1 MNWLRRCWRDTLF
14 KRLFILLWV
23 TLVGSH
29 FLAFSLVM
37 SQVGRPERGEGGGAG
52 GPGHEARSGWSR
64 LLIFPSLPPMGGRSE
79 DRRPPHEHS
88 ESPPG
93 ADTGLPPPRLG
104 GRFERGLPGWLLA
117 MDYGVRMLII
127 ALAAWFGAAWLSR
140 PMRRLSAA
148 AHGLGEALQRDAAPP
163 TLDETQG
170 TVEVREAAQVFN
182 RMASQLQEQ
191 FKARGLLVAAIS
203 HDLRTPLTRMR
214 LRLETLEHEPAA
226 QRCVADIHEMDGL
239 IESVLQVFRGAHASE
254 APVSM
259 DMLALAQ
266 SLADDLVEQGH
277 AVTVQ
282 GEPALARVQPTALR
296 RVLGNLLGNALRY
309 GERAEVTV
317 VVDGNT
323 VLLHVDDQGPGIPED
338 QLEAVFQPFFRVESS
353 RNRATG
359 GTGLGLYIARDLISR
374 QGGQLR
380 LSNRPAG
387 GLRAELHLPR
397 A

>member
-1 MNWLRRCWRDTLF
+1 MNWLKRCWRDTLF

-37 SQVGRPERGEGGGAG
+37 SQVGLPDGGHDG
-52 GPGHEARSGWSR
+52 GPVRQAPSAWSR
-64 LLIFPSLPPMGGRSE
+64 LLIFPSLPPMGGLA
-79 DRRPPHEHS
+79 DGPPRPPEH
-88 ESPPG
+88 
-93 ADTGLPPPRLG
+93 AGLPLPPQG
-104 GRFERGLPGWLLA
+104 GRPERGLPGWLLA
-117 MDYGVRMLII
+117 LDYGVRMLII
-127 ALAAWFGAAWLSR
+127 ALAAWLGAAWLSR

-163 TLDETQG
+163 KLDEDQG

-182 RMASQLQEQ
+182 QMAGQLQQQ

-214 LRLETLEHEPAA
+214 LRLETLDHEPAA
-226 QRCVADIHEMDGL
+226 QRCVADIHEMDAL
-239 IESVLQVFRGAHASE
+239 IESVLQVFRGAHAGE
-254 APVSM
+254 AMVSM
-259 DMLALAQ
+259 DVLALAQ

-277 AVTVQ
+277 AVTVE

-317 VVDGNT
+317 AVLGDR
-323 VLLHVDDQGPGIPED
+323 VLLRIDDQGPGIPEA
-338 QLEAVFQPFFRVESS
+338 QLEAVFQPFYRVESS
-353 RNRATG
+353 RNRSTG
-359 GTGLGLYIARDLISR
+359 GSGLGLYIARDLTLR
-374 QGGQLR
+374 QGGELL
-380 LSNRPAG
+380 LSNRPEG
-387 GLRAELHLPR
+387 GLRVELTLRR

>member
-1 MNWLRRCWRDTLF
+1 MKLPDWLRRCWRDTLF

-37 SQVGRPERGEGGGAG
+37 SQVGRPDGGHEGGPAR
-52 GPGHEARSGWSR
+52 EAPSAWSR
-64 LLIFPSLPPMGGRSE
+64 LLIFPSLPPMGGLA
-79 DRRPPHEHS
+79 DG
-88 ESPPG
+88 PPG
-93 ADTGLPPPRLG
+93 SPRPVGDVLPPPPPPQG
-104 GRFERGLPGWLLA
+104 GRPERGLPGWLLA
-117 MDYGVRMLII
+117 LDYGVRMLII
-127 ALAAWFGAAWLSR
+127 ALAAWLGAAWLSR

-163 TLDETQG
+163 KLDEAQG

-182 RMASQLQEQ
+182 QMAGQLQQQ
-191 FKARGLLVAAIS
+191 FQARGLLVAAIS

-214 LRLETLEHEPAA
+214 LRLETLDHEPAA
-226 QRCVADIHEMDGL
+226 QRCVADIHEMDAL
-239 IESVLQVFRGAHASE
+239 IESVLQVFRGAHAGE
-254 APVSM
+254 AMVSM
-259 DMLALAQ
+259 DVLALAQ

-277 AVTVQ
+277 SLTVL
-282 GEPALARVQPTALR
+282 GGPALACVQATALR

-317 VVDGNT
+317 AVQGDR
-323 VLLHVDDQGPGIPED
+323 VLLRIDDQGPGIPEA
-338 QLEAVFQPFFRVESS
+338 QLEAVFQPFYRVESS

-359 GTGLGLYIARDLISR
+359 GSGLGLYIARDLTLR
-374 QGGQLR
+374 QGGELR
-380 LSNRPAG
+380 LSNRPEG
-387 GLRAELHLPR
+387 GLRAELSLRR

>member
-1 MNWLRRCWRDTLF
+1 MNWLKRCWRDTLF

-37 SQVGRPERGEGGGAG
+37 SQVGRPDVGHEGG
-52 GPGHEARSGWSR
+52 PAREVPSAWSR
-64 LLIFPSLPPMGGRSE
+64 LLIFPSLPPMGGRA
-79 DRRPPHEHS
+79 DGPPRPPEHVGPP
-88 ESPPG
+88 SPPQV
-93 ADTGLPPPRLG
+93 
-104 GRFERGLPGWLLA
+104 GRAERGLPGWLLA
-117 MDYGVRMLII
+117 LDYGVRMLII
-127 ALAAWFGAAWLSR
+127 ALAAWLGAAWLSR

-163 TLDETQG
+163 KLDEDQG

-182 RMASQLQEQ
+182 QMAGQLQQQ

-214 LRLETLEHEPAA
+214 LRLETLDHEPAA
-226 QRCVADIHEMDGL
+226 QRCVADIHEMDAL
-239 IESVLQVFRGAHASE
+239 IESVLQVFRGAHAGE
-254 APVSM
+254 AMVSV
-259 DMLALAQ
+259 DVLALAQ

-277 AVTVQ
+277 SLTVH
-282 GEPALARVQPTALR
+282 GGPALACVQPTALR

-309 GERAEVTV
+309 GERAELTV
-317 VVDGNT
+317 AVQGDR
-323 VLLHVDDQGPGIPED
+323 VLLRIDDQGPGIPEA
-338 QLEAVFQPFFRVESS
+338 QLEAVFQPFYRVESS

-359 GTGLGLYIARDLISR
+359 GSGLGLYIARDLTLR
-374 QGGQLR
+374 QGGELR
-380 LSNRPAG
+380 LSNRPEG
-387 GLRAELHLPR
+387 GLRAELSLRR

>member
-37 SQVGRPERGEGGGAG
+37 SQMARPEGGG
-52 GPGHEARSGWSR
+52 GPGREAHSGGSR
-64 LLIFPSLPPMGGRSE
+64 LLIFPSLPPIGGRGE
-79 DRRPPHEHS
+79 DHGRRPEHA
-88 ESPPG
+88 EDEQRPPG
-93 ADTGLPPPRLG
+93 PGIPPPRPG

-117 MDYGVRMLII
+117 LDYGVRMLII
-127 ALAAWFGAAWLSR
+127 ALAAWLGAAWLSR

-163 TLDETQG
+163 RLDEGRG
-170 TVEVREAAQVFN
+170 TVEVRETAQVFN
-182 RMASQLQEQ
+182 QMASQLQQQ
-191 FKARGLLVAAIS
+191 FQARGLLVAAIS

-226 QRCVADIHEMDGL
+226 QRCVADIHEMDAL
-239 IESVLQVFRGAHASE
+239 IESVLQVFRDAHAGE
-254 APVSM
+254 APVSV
-259 DMLALAQ
+259 DLLALAQ

-277 AVTVQ
+277 SVTVH
-282 GEPALARVQPTALR
+282 GEPALARAQPTALR
-296 RVLGNLLGNALRY
+296 RVLGNLLSNALRY
-309 GERAEVTV
+309 GGQAEVSV
-317 VVDGNT
+317 VQEGDG
-323 VLLHVDDQGPGIPED
+323 LLLRIDDAGPGIPQE
-338 QLEAVFQPFFRVESS
+338 QLEAVFQPFYRVESS

-359 GTGLGLYIARDLISR
+359 GSGLGLYIARDLVLR
-374 QGGQLR
+374 QGGELR
-380 LSNRPAG
+380 LSNRPEG
-387 GLRAELHLPR
+387 GLRAELRLRR

>member
-1 MNWLRRCWRDTLF
+1 MKWLKRCWRDTLF

-37 SQVGRPERGEGGGAG
+37 SQVGRPYGGHDGRHEGGPAR
-52 GPGHEARSGWSR
+52 EAPSAWSR
-64 LLIFPSLPPMGGRSE
+64 LLIFPSLPPMGGRA
-79 DRRPPHEHS
+79 DG
-88 ESPPG
+88 PPG
-93 ADTGLPPPRLG
+93 SPGHAGSGPPPPLTPQG
-104 GRFERGLPGWLLA
+104 GRPERGLPGWLLA
-117 MDYGVRMLII
+117 LDYGVRMLII
-127 ALAAWFGAAWLSR
+127 ALAAWLGAAWLSR

-163 TLDETQG
+163 KLDEDQG

-182 RMASQLQEQ
+182 QMAAQLQQQ

-214 LRLETLEHEPAA
+214 LRLETLDHEPAA
-226 QRCVADIHEMDGL
+226 QRCVADIHEMDAL
-239 IESVLQVFRGAHASE
+239 IESVLQVFRGAHAGE
-254 APVSM
+254 AMVSM
-259 DMLALAQ
+259 DVLALAQ
-266 SLADDLVEQGH
+266 SLADDLAEQGH
-277 AVTVQ
+277 AVTVE
-282 GEPALARVQPTALR
+282 GEPALARAQPTSLR

-317 VVDGNT
+317 AVLGDR
-323 VLLHVDDQGPGIPED
+323 VLLRIDDQGPGIPEA
-338 QLEAVFQPFFRVESS
+338 QLEAVFQPFYRVESS

-359 GTGLGLYIARDLISR
+359 GSGLGLYIARDLTLR
-374 QGGQLR
+374 QGGELL
-380 LSNRPAG
+380 LSNRPEG
-387 GLRAELHLPR
+387 GLRVELTLRR

>member
-1 MNWLRRCWRDTLF
+1 MNWLKRSWRDTLF
-14 KRLFILLWV
+14 KRLFVLLWV

-37 SQVGRPERGEGGGAG
+37 SQIGRPDVGRDG
-52 GPGHEARSGWSR
+52 GPAREAPSAWSR
-64 LLIFPSLPPMGGRSE
+64 LLIFPSLPPMGGR
-79 DRRPPHEHS
+79 
-88 ESPPG
+88 
-93 ADTGLPPPRLG
+93 ADGPPPPRELAGDGPPPQPPPQG
-104 GRFERGLPGWLLA
+104 GRAERGLPGWLLA
-117 MDYGVRMLII
+117 LDYGVRMLII
-127 ALAAWFGAAWLSR
+127 ALAAWLGAAWLSR
-140 PMRRLSAA
+140 PMRRLSVA

-163 TLDETQG
+163 RLDESLG

-182 RMASQLQEQ
+182 QMASQLQEQ

-214 LRLETLEHEPAA
+214 LRLETLDHEPAA
-226 QRCVADIHEMDGL
+226 QRCVADIHEMDAL

-259 DMLALAQ
+259 DVLALAQ
-266 SLADDLVEQGH
+266 SLTDDLVEQGH
-277 AVTVQ
+277 SLTVQ

-317 VVDGNT
+317 ALQGDR
-323 VLLHVDDQGPGIPED
+323 VLLSIDDRGPGIPEA
-338 QLEAVFQPFFRVESS
+338 QLESVFQPFFRVESS

-359 GTGLGLYIARDLISR
+359 GSGLGLYIARDLTLR
-374 QGGQLR
+374 QGGELR
-380 LSNRPAG
+380 LSNRPEG
-387 GLRAELHLPR
+387 GLRAELRLRR